1 MVQHISVKGR
11 SFEQV
16 KNVILFRLVVVLIY
30 HEIGLI
36 WFMVIKSTCNNI
48 SVLLLEETGV
58 PGQNHQPV
66 VGH

>member
-16 KNVILFRLVVVLIY
+16 RNVILFRLVVVLIY

-36 WFMVIKSTCNNI
+36 SFMVIKSTCNNI

-58 PGQNHQPV
+58 PDKTTNLS
-66 VGH
+66 